1 MKMVQQEQPVYE
13 LPDEYTLK
21 RSHDLYTVLR
31 ILKRL
36 SQLFI

>member
-13 LPDEYTLK
+13 LSDEYTLK

-31 ILKRL
+31 ILKRV